1 MKRIFYALIALC
13 AFMVVLPSCDN
24 PNTPSNQGGNGQ
36 GGNGGGS
43 SKEKEYE
50 VKGVTFKMIEVKGGT
65 FTMGALPN
73 DEKASEYEKPAHS
86 VTVSD
91 FFIGE
96 TEVTQELWEAV
107 MGANPSHFEG
117 KNLPVDYLSWNN
129 CQAFIEMLNG
139 LCEGQLGKKR
149 FRLPTE
155 AEWEYAARGGN
166 KSEGYLYSGGNTLSL
181 VGWYGD
187 NSSEQTHPVASL
199 RPNEL
204 GIYDMSGNV
213 WEWCQDW
220 YGDYSSSSQSNPQGP
235 SNGSYHVRRG
245 GSWDDNARNC
255 RSSYRGNNTHG
266 ISYYHFGLRLV
277 LSE

>member
-73 DEKASEYEKPAHS
+73 DEVFPDEEMPAHS

-107 MGANPSHFEG
+107 MGTNPSNFEG
-117 KNLPVDYLSWNN
+117 ENLPVEYVSWDN
-129 CQAFIEMLNG
+129 CQVFIEMLNG
-139 LCEGQLGKKR
+139 LYEGQLGKKR

-155 AEWEYAARGGN
+155 AEWEYAARGGK
-166 KSEGYLYSGGNTLSL
+166 KSEGYFYAGGNTLSI
-181 VGWYGD
+181 VGWYYE
-187 NSSEQTHPVASL
+187 NSGMTTNPVASL

-213 WEWCQDW
+213 CEWCSDI
-220 YGDYSSSSQSNPQGP
+220 YGPYSEGEVTDPTGAETGDLIVN
-235 SNGSYHVRRG
+235 RG
-245 GSWDDNARNC
+245 GGFKAVGGCRTAYRNYIGSTLREC
-255 RSSYRGNNTHG
+255 DLG
-266 ISYYHFGLRLV
+266 IRLV
-277 LSE
+277 LVP

>member
-13 AFMVVLPSCDN
+13 AFMVVLPSCGN
-24 PNTPSNQGGNGQ
+24 PNTPSNQGGNG
-36 GGNGGGS
+36 GVNGKG
-43 SKEKEYE
+43 KEFE

-73 DEKASEYEKPAHS
+73 DEEASYREKPAHS

-107 MGANPSHFEG
+107 MGANPSIFEG
-117 KNLPVDYLSWNN
+117 ENLPVEYVSWYN
-129 CQAFIEMLNG
+129 CQTFIEMLNG
-139 LCEGQLGKKR
+139 LYEGQLGKKR

-155 AEWEYAARGGN
+155 AEWEYAARGGK
-166 KSEGYLYSGGNTLSL
+166 KSEGYLYAGGNTLSI
-181 VGWYGD
+181 VGWYDLNGG
-187 NSSEQTHPVASL
+187 NTTHPVASL

-213 WEWCQDW
+213 WEWCS
-220 YGDYSSSSQSNPQGP
+220 DYYDEEYYSVSPSNNPQGP
-235 SNGSYHVRRG
+235 SSGSYRVVRGGSYHDWGRY
-245 GSWDDNARNC
+245 C
-255 RSSYRGNNTHG
+255 RSSNRNGDNSSSRHC
-266 ISYYHFGLRLV
+266 GLRLV